1 MVELK
6 EEKQTVRSSLV
17 KAALVVALG
26 LLVGVGCNVTRTAFE
41 VPKAVMPDFD
51 TASNYQVKKGA
62 QAAQYKFT
70 SVAVLPF
77 GRPRSLD
84 MDDSVRFHINRLHEF
99 FDGRLRQYGHYRVVP
114 LAEVERAMT
123 KHAMRYVRRGEQEVA
138 TLIGKDLGVDTVLV
152 GDVTRWREREG
163 SALGAK
169 KPASVAF
176 QAFLF
181 RVDNGAMLWK
191 TSFSKT
197 QKPLSENVLEV
208 ENFLKG
214 GATWQSS
221 DTLARLGV
229 EEVLRTFPGHQTL
242 HPRNIKF

>member
-1 MVELK
+1 MRSPL
-6 EEKQTVRSSLV
+6 VR
-17 KAALVVALG
+17 AALAAAFG
-26 LLVGVGCNVTRTAFE
+26 LLIGVGCNVVRTASE
-41 VPKAVMPDFD
+41 VPKAIVPEFD
-51 TASNYQVKKGA
+51 TASNYKVKKGA
-62 QAAQYKFT
+62 QAAQYKFA

-84 MDDSVRFHINRLHEF
+84 MDESVRFHINRLHEL
-99 FDGRLRQYGHYRVVP
+99 FDDRLRQYGHYRIVP

-123 KHAMRYVRRGEQEVA
+123 KHAMQYIRRGELEVA

-163 SALGAK
+163 GALGAK

-181 RVDNGAMLWK
+181 RVDNGGMLWR

-197 QKPLSENVLEV
+197 QKALSENVLEV

-214 GATWQSS
+214 GATWQTS

-229 EEVLRTFPGHQTL
+229 EEVLRTFPGHETL

>member
-1 MVELK
+1 MK
-6 EEKQTVRSSLV
+6 EEKQTVRSPLV

-26 LLVGVGCNVTRTAFE
+26 LLVGVGCNLTRTALE

-77 GRPRSLD
+77 GRPRYLD

-163 SALGAK
+163 SALGAR

-181 RVDNGAMLWK
+181 RVDNGAMLWR

-229 EEVLRTFPGHQTL
+229 EEVLRTFPGHETL

>member
-1 MVELK
+1 M
-6 EEKQTVRSSLV
+6 RSSLV

-26 LLVGVGCNVTRTAFE
+26 LFVGVGCNLTRTALE
-41 VPKAVMPDFD
+41 VPKAVVPDFD

-84 MDDSVRFHINRLHEF
+84 MDDSVRFHINQLHEL

-114 LAEVERAMT
+114 LAEVRRAMT
-123 KHAMRYVRRGEQEVA
+123 KHSMLYVRRGEQEVA

-163 SALGAK
+163 GALGAK

-181 RVDNGAMLWK
+181 RVDNGAMLWR

-214 GATWQSS
+214 GAMWQSS

-229 EEVLRTFPGHQTL
+229 EEVLRTFPGHETL